1 MTEKIKLEPGEQ
13 VEHPNAPGVM
23 LKNPRDQT
31 LILSD
36 FTENGFSAEIEPP
49 SPPPPVRGVSAK
61 KPIVGNIQQLPPG
74 TPYKKLLRDDSG
86 QVVGMVN
93 AITAHASKPSRKTP
107 AQRDELHRLGRRT
120 R

>member
-1 MTEKIKLEPGEQ
+1 MTDKIKLEPGES
-13 VEHPNAPGVM
+13 VKHPLVDAM
-23 LKNPRDQT
+23 LNNPSNST
-31 LILSD
+31 LVLSD

-49 SPPPPVRGVSAK
+49 SPTPPVRGVSAK
-61 KPIVGNIQQLPPG
+61 KPVVGNFEQLPPG
-74 TPYKKLLRDDSG
+74 TPYKKLLRDASG
-86 QVVGMVN
+86 QVVGAVN